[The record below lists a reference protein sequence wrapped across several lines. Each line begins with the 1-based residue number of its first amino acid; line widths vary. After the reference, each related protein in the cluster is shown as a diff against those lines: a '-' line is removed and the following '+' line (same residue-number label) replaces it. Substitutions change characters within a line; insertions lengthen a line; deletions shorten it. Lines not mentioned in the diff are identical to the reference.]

1 MATAAPRL
9 EPSRV
14 ELNLNQT
21 QVRLDQLERQEW
33 WRWVIAF
40 IVMFALTVGL
50 FVLAIPVAGGR
61 NWIEQA
67 ELNSALRGLLAL
79 ILVFDVFV
87 VYQQMVITRLR
98 RDLATQLRVVTTL
111 ETLKKA
117 DDGANGK
124 QKERRRIR
132 RSGLDRRVR
141 VITAR
146 EEKPV
151 HGWMRDINEDGL
163 GAVIPCSL
171 SINERVTIEFSLEDG
186 QDHSAS
192 ATVRHCHGFHYGFD
206 FVSIEPSLRD
216 AIARQCERNA

>member
-1 MATAAPRL
+1 MTTTTPRS
-9 EPSRV
+9 EPNSV
-14 ELNLNQT
+14 ELDLNQT
-21 QVRLDQLERQEW
+21 QVRLEQLERQEW
-33 WRWVIAF
+33 WRWSIAF
-40 IVMFALTVGL
+40 LVMFALTVGL

-67 ELNSALRGLLAL
+67 ALNSALRGLLAL

-87 VYQQMVITRLR
+87 IYQQVLITRLR
-98 RDLATQLRVVTTL
+98 RDLATQLRVVTTI
-111 ETLKKA
+111 ETLKKSE
-117 DDGANGK
+117 DGASGQK
-124 QKERRRIR
+124 KERRRIR

-141 VITAR
+141 VITSR

-171 SINERVTIEFSLEDG
+171 SINEPVTIEFSLED
-186 QDHSAS
+186 SEERSVS

-206 FVSIEPSLRD
+206 FLSIDPSLRD
-216 AIARQCERNA
+216 AIARQCER